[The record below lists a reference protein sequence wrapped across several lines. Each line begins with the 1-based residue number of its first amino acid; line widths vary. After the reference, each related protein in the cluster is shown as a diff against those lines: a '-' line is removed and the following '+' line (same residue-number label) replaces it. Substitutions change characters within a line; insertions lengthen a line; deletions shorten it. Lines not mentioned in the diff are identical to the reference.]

1 MLEMIH
7 PNVTCKIDK
16 IDRRTSAL
24 NVYIGFKVPTDH
36 IFSQC
41 HLYYKS
47 DGVFREVIVTPEFD
61 WCLIGR
67 ATQEG
72 FFLQQFSEMIRKVV
86 PKLISDC
93 PRSFLEIRNLTLPS
107 HPFFNFLPS
116 GVFKFIAKMRQTTA
130 LNFNVHLCNPTE
142 HIFPQFS
149 LKVSIS
155 LKLQLILLYKT
166 SDGSF
171 REVIKSPEFDYC
183 LLESTHFDGFLL
195 EQLTEL
201 FRKVIAKG
209 TYKCPLSVISF
220 WNITL
225 PAHKLF
231 SYLPSGLFKI
241 IVPIRYDDKGP
252 NSFNIKSRLF
262 FKKEGNYREVISP
275 PEIDLCLLGLS
286 QGDNFLTQQI
296 TDMLKKVI
304 VSLSTICPRNSF
316 NVTNLAFPPHKLYSI
331 LPSGSY
337 KIVLHVKFRE
347 TSLTMFTLIGVFQFE
362 SLKDKLGN

>member
-1 MLEMIH
+1 MNSHLFYIVILLLLSFKTAYLNARSKQSLLNTPRFKTFSCIFSQEMLEMIH

-116 GVFKFIAKMRQTTA
+116 GVFKFIAKMRFVE
-130 LNFNVHLCNPTE
+130 N
-142 HIFPQFS
+142 
-149 LKVSIS
+149 
-155 LKLQLILLYKT
+155 
-166 SDGSF
+166 
-171 REVIKSPEFDYC
+171 
-183 LLESTHFDGFLL
+183 
-195 EQLTEL
+195 
-201 FRKVIAKG
+201 
-209 TYKCPLSVISF
+209 
-220 WNITL
+220 
-225 PAHKLF
+225 
-231 SYLPSGLFKI
+231 
-241 IVPIRYDDKGP
+241 GP
-252 NSFNIKSRLF
+252 NL
-262 FKKEGNYREVISP
+262 Y
-275 PEIDLCLLGLS
+275 
-286 QGDNFLTQQI
+286 
-296 TDMLKKVI
+296 
-304 VSLSTICPRNSF
+304 
-316 NVTNLAFPPHKLYSI
+316 NVT
-331 LPSGSY
+331 G
-337 KIVLHVKFRE
+337 
-347 TSLTMFTLIGVFQFE
+347 TFQFE
-362 SLKDKLGN
+362 SVKDKLGN